1 MTLDPSTMVIASNW
15 SDAGTLTAGSQAGA
29 LVVDNLKDRNST
41 KVWRSV
47 GLAPAATTITV
58 DMGRAKVVDVVYLRR
73 VNISQAGRWRV
84 RISNDAAFAVA
95 SSYDSGWVRAW
106 PVLAGHGALPWG
118 IWLWGDVISEAE
130 AAYYV
135 IDATCVLPATVS
147 GRYVRIDIDDQTNA
161 AGFVQAGR
169 LVVGPAWRVAMDY
182 GWDIGWST
190 AESNVDYSIGG
201 QTWIDQRPQRRTLR
215 FGLSAVPE
223 VEIYVNA
230 FDYLDRRKSIAG
242 DVLIIPQPAKP
253 ELYIHEVIYGRLQ
266 RLDPVGNP
274 APGPSSS
281 RTKSFAVEEML

>member
-1 MTLDPSTMVIASNW
+1 MTADPRTMIVASNW
-15 SDAGTLTAGSQAGA
+15 TDGGTLSAGSQAGA

-47 GLAPAATTITV
+47 GLTTSATTITL
-58 DMGRAKVVDVVYLRR
+58 DMIRAKVVDVVYLRR
-73 VNISQAGRWRV
+73 VNISQAGKWRV
-84 RISNDAAFAVA
+84 RISNDVTWGTVT
-95 SSYDSGWVRAW
+95 YDSGWARAW
-106 PVLAGHGALPWG
+106 PIMAGHGALPWG
-118 IWLWGDVISEAE
+118 IWLWGDVINEAE

-135 IDATCVLPATVS
+135 IDATCVLPTTAS

-161 AGFVQAGR
+161 AGYVQAGR
-169 LVVGPAWRVAMDY
+169 LIVGPAWRVDMDY

-190 AESNVDYSIGG
+190 DESNVDYAIGG
-201 QTWIDQRPQRRTLR
+201 QTWVDQRPQRRTLR
-215 FGLSAVPE
+215 FGLSDVPE

-242 DVLIIPQPAKP
+242 DVLVIPQPAKP
-253 ELYIHEVIYGRLQ
+253 ELYIHEVIYGRLL